1 MSARAFAGW
10 EMYATSIK
18 AKHHT
23 VAIQGNGTGQP
34 TQIEG
39 PGMTL
44 NRTAVGVIDITW
56 DQLPGQYI
64 GLVSRSFEAAT
75 PSQLK
80 GYSAV
85 CTRFDPTTFKV
96 TLNITDATNTLADLT
111 STQFLTLSFL
121 FKQSK

>member
-1 MSARAFAGW
+1 MSSRSDAGW
-10 EMYATSIK
+10 ELYATTPK

-23 VAIQGNGTGQP
+23 VVIQGNGTGQP

-39 PGMTL
+39 PGITL
-44 NRTAVGVIDITW
+44 NRTNVGIIDITW
-56 DQLPGQYI
+56 STLPGRYI

-85 CTRFDPTTFKV
+85 TTRFDPTTLKS
-96 TLNITDATNTLADLT
+96 TLNITDATNALADLT
-111 STQFLTLSFL
+111 STQFLTLTFE
-121 FKQSK
+121 FAQSR